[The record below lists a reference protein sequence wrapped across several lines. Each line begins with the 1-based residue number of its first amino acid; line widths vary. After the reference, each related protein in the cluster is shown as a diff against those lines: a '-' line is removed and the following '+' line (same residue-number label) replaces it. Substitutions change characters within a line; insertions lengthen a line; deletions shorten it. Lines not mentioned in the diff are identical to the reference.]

1 MIRVRYIIDYS
12 EQPFGT
18 VDATIK
24 EDRETLSEYGAVV
37 DTQRSGTGEA
47 IYAYTVQFETEDGW
61 EAYEQA
67 HETLGR
73 LTLDNSTLE
82 RIKE

>member
-12 EQPFGT
+12 EQPFGE
-18 VDATIK
+18 VEETIRQ
-24 EDRETLSEYGAVV
+24 DREVLSEYGAVV

-47 IYAYTVQFETEDGW
+47 VYAYTVEFETEDGW

-73 LTLDNSTLE
+73 LSLDTSTLE
-82 RIKE
+82 RVTE